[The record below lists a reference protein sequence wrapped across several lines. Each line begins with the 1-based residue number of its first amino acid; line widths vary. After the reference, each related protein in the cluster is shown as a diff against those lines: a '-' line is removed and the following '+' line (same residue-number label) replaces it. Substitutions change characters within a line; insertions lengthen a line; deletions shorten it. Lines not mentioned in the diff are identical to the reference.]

1 MSIVQLGALAETQA
15 TYDSETGEEL
25 TPAVYYTNEATG
37 EPWYHVDS
45 TEPLDVPEGY
55 QVTPEPNLHHEFAG
69 IKTYHYRFA
78 SQAEF
83 YELVPSTKPMD
94 EEEPTDD
101 EN

>member
-15 TYDSETGEEL
+15 TYDPKTGEVI

-45 TEPLDVPEGY
+45 TEPLDVPSEH
-55 QVTPEPNLHHEFAG
+55 QVTPEPNHHHEFAG

-83 YELVPSTKPMD
+83 YELVPSAALMD
-94 EEEPTDD
+94 EEGE
-101 EN
+101 

>member
-1 MSIVQLGALAETQA
+1 MSIVQLGALAQTQA

-45 TEPLDVPEGY
+45 TEPLDVPKRHEVSP
-55 QVTPEPNLHHEFAG
+55 QPNHGHEFAG

-78 SQAEF
+78 SHAEF
-83 YELVPSTKPMD
+83 YELVPSAVPVD
-94 EEEPTDD
+94 EEE
-101 EN
+101 E